1 VISRGAGDPN
11 IEVTMNHANGGVR
24 ATGANAPVVPDKLL
38 ALTTEA
44 LAFVSRDR
52 AERMARQW
60 LAGVPLS
67 NSSEQ
72 SVLARSL
79 ALELAL
85 SMPSLKG
92 VTAIDRLAR
101 AMKGRPPEDATAV
114 ALLRRSRLRLSRL
127 SGERFEDLTTGE
139 TLPLL
144 PTPSSDAVG
153 NNVAFG
159 RFTTTEDGYILATGT
174 LVLLDDG
181 ALVVAR
187 GFVRPGGRGIGN
199 PVRCAEA
206 VYRHIIRNGASTAD
220 WRGPI
225 GGRQSKL
232 PFEPDRNPLDALA
245 AAWAS
250 LDREL
255 NPEEIAKAR
264 SLAGQGPL
272 LDALVSISIARD
284 GRAPKL
290 ANAYG
295 RIASVMVETMAL
307 RALHGSARED
317 LDTVAA
323 EIKAAIARGDFP
335 AETKSLFEA
344 LRKRVGPAA
353 GRGTGDTADIDR
365 LVQRIQAL
373 RAKTV
378 EQGCTEQEA
387 LAAAE
392 KVAELLDRYGLS
404 LSELDLRRQSCE
416 GIGVETDRK
425 RRGPIDDCMGTIAA
439 FFDCRVWCETSEDAT
454 LRYIFFGLPADV
466 QAAVYLHDL
475 IALAFATETSAFQ
488 ATEIYRSTHSS
499 RRRSATNSF
508 QVGLARGIIRKLDTL
523 RHARDVA
530 GGSTNGRAL
539 VPIKESI
546 IDAEMDR
553 LGLSLRRRSTV
564 RRMVLPAAFS
574 AGQEAGERFEYR
586 PGLEGGEHN
595 VAGGQMAVTSSTM
608 RLTPS

>member
-1 VISRGAGDPN
+1 
-11 IEVTMNHANGGVR
+11 MNHANGGVR
-24 ATGANAPVVPDKLL
+24 ASGANAPVVPDRLL

-52 AERMARQW
+52 AEGMARQW
-60 LAGVPLS
+60 LAGVTLS
-67 NSSEQ
+67 NSNGQ

-85 SMPSLKG
+85 SVPSLKG
-92 VTAIDRLAR
+92 TTAFDRLAR
-101 AMKGRPPEDATAV
+101 AMKGRPPEDAAAV
-114 ALLRRSRLRLSRL
+114 TLLCRSRLRLSRL
-127 SGERFEDLTTGE
+127 SGERFEDLATGE
-139 TLPLL
+139 TLPLR
-144 PTPSSDAVG
+144 PTPPSDAVG

-159 RFTTTEDGYILATGT
+159 RFATTEDGYILATGT

-181 ALVVAR
+181 ALAVAR

-220 WRGPI
+220 WGGPI

-255 NPEEIAKAR
+255 NPEEIAQAR
-264 SLAGQGPL
+264 SLTGQGPL
-272 LDALVSISIARD
+272 LDALVSVSIARD

-307 RALHGSARED
+307 RALHGSVRED
-317 LDTVAA
+317 LDAVAA
-323 EIKAAIARGDFP
+323 EIKAAIERGDFP
-335 AETKSLFEA
+335 AETRSLFEA

-365 LVQRIQAL
+365 LVQRIRAL

-392 KVAELLDRYGLS
+392 KVAELLDSYGLS
-404 LSELDLRRQSCE
+404 LSELDLRRQSWE

-439 FFDCRVWCETSEDAT
+439 FFDCRVWCEASGDAT

-488 ATEIYRSTHSS
+488 ATEIYRCTHSS

-523 RHARDVA
+523 RQARDVA

-539 VPIKESI
+539 VPIKEAI
-546 IDAEMDR
+546 IDAKMDC
-553 LGLSLRRRSTV
+553 LGLSLRRRSAV

-586 PGLEGGEHN
+586 PGIERG
-595 VAGGQMAVTSSTM
+595 
-608 RLTPS
+608 

>member
-1 VISRGAGDPN
+1 
-11 IEVTMNHANGGVR
+11 MNHANGAVR
-24 ATGANAPVVPDKLL
+24 ASGANAPVVLDRLL

-52 AERMARQW
+52 AEGMARQW
-60 LAGVPLS
+60 LAGAPFS
-67 NSSEQ
+67 NSNEQ

-85 SMPSLKG
+85 SVPSLKG
-92 VTAIDRLAR
+92 TTAFDRLAR
-101 AMKGRPPEDATAV
+101 AMKGRPPEDAAAV
-114 ALLRRSRLRLSRL
+114 TLLRRSRLRLSRL
-127 SGERFEDLTTGE
+127 TGERFEDLATGE

-144 PTPSSDAVG
+144 PTPPSDVVG
-153 NNVAFG
+153 NNLAFG

-181 ALVVAR
+181 ALAVAR

-255 NPEEIAKAR
+255 NPEEIAQAR

-272 LDALVSISIARD
+272 LDALVSVSIARD
-284 GRAPKL
+284 GGAPKL

-295 RIASVMVETMAL
+295 RIAFVMVETMAL
-307 RALHGSARED
+307 RASHGSVRED

-323 EIKAAIARGDFP
+323 EIKAAIERGDFP
-335 AETKSLFEA
+335 AETRSLFEA
-344 LRKRVGPAA
+344 LCKRVGPAA
-353 GRGTGDTADIDR
+353 VRGDTADIDR

-392 KVAELLDRYGLS
+392 KVAELLDRDGLS
-404 LSELDLRRQSCE
+404 LSELDLRRQNCE

-425 RRGPIDDCMGTIAA
+425 RRRPIDDCMGTIAA

-475 IALAFATETSAFQ
+475 IALAFATETAAFQ
-488 ATEIYRSTHSS
+488 ATEIYRYTHSS
-499 RRRSATNSF
+499 RRRSATSSF

-523 RHARDVA
+523 RQARDVA
-530 GGSTNGRAL
+530 GGNTNGRAL

-553 LGLSLRRRSTV
+553 LGLSLRRRSAV

-586 PGLEGGEHN
+586 PGIERG
-595 VAGGQMAVTSSTM
+595 
-608 RLTPS
+608 

>member
-1 VISRGAGDPN
+1 
-11 IEVTMNHANGGVR
+11 MNHANGGVR
-24 ATGANAPVVPDKLL
+24 ASGANAPVVSDRLL

-44 LAFVSRDR
+44 LEFVSRDR
-52 AERMARQW
+52 AEGMARQW

-67 NSSEQ
+67 NSNEQ

-79 ALELAL
+79 ALELVL
-85 SMPSLKG
+85 SVPSLKG
-92 VTAIDRLAR
+92 TTAFDRLAR
-101 AMKGRPPEDATAV
+101 AMKGRTPEDAAAV
-114 ALLRRSRLRLSRL
+114 MLLRRSRLRLARL
-127 SGERFEDLTTGE
+127 SGERFEDLASGE

-144 PTPSSDAVG
+144 PTPLSDVVG

-181 ALVVAR
+181 ALAVAR
-187 GFVRPGGRGIGN
+187 GFVRPGRRGIGN

-206 VYRHIIRNGASTAD
+206 VYRYIIRKGVSTAD

-225 GGRQSKL
+225 EGRHKL
-232 PFEPDRNPLDALA
+232 PFEPDSNPLDALA

-255 NPEEIAKAR
+255 KPEEIAQAR

-272 LDALVSISIARD
+272 LDALLSVSIARV
-284 GRAPKL
+284 GRAHKL

-307 RALHGSARED
+307 RALHGSVRED

-323 EIKAAIARGDFP
+323 EIKAAIERGDFP
-335 AETKSLFEA
+335 AETRSLFEA

-392 KVAELLDRYGLS
+392 KVAALLDRYGLS

-454 LRYIFFGLPADV
+454 LRYIFFGLRADV

-488 ATEIYRSTHSS
+488 AAEIYRSTHSS

-523 RHARDVA
+523 RQARDVA

-546 IDAEMDR
+546 IEAEMDR
-553 LGLSLRRRSTV
+553 LGLSLRRRSAV
-564 RRMVLPAAFS
+564 RRMVQPAAFS

-586 PGLEGGEHN
+586 PGIERG
-595 VAGGQMAVTSSTM
+595 
-608 RLTPS
+608 

>member
-1 VISRGAGDPN
+1 
-11 IEVTMNHANGGVR
+11 MNHANGAVR
-24 ATGANAPVVPDKLL
+24 ASGANAPVVLDRLL

-52 AERMARQW
+52 AEGMARQW
-60 LAGVPLS
+60 LAGAPFS
-67 NSSEQ
+67 NSNEQ

-85 SMPSLKG
+85 SVPSLKG
-92 VTAIDRLAR
+92 TTAFDRLAR
-101 AMKGRPPEDATAV
+101 AMKGRPPEDAAAV
-114 ALLRRSRLRLSRL
+114 TLLRRSRLRLSRL
-127 SGERFEDLTTGE
+127 TGERFEDLATGE

-144 PTPSSDAVG
+144 PTPPSDVVG
-153 NNVAFG
+153 NNLAFG

-181 ALVVAR
+181 ALAVAR

-255 NPEEIAKAR
+255 TPEEIAQAR

-272 LDALVSISIARD
+272 LDALVSVSIARD
-284 GRAPKL
+284 GRAPTL

-307 RALHGSARED
+307 RASHGSVRED
-317 LDTVAA
+317 LETVAV
-323 EIKAAIARGDFP
+323 EIKAAIERGDFP
-335 AETKSLFEA
+335 AETKNLFED
-344 LRKRVGPAA
+344 LRKRVGAAA

-373 RAKTV
+373 RAKTI

-404 LSELDLRRQSCE
+404 LSELDLRRQNCE

-454 LRYIFFGLPADV
+454 LRYIYFGLPADV

-475 IALAFATETSAFQ
+475 IALAFATETAAFQ
-488 ATEIYRSTHSS
+488 AAEIYRSTHSS

-523 RHARDVA
+523 RQARDVT

-539 VPIKESI
+539 VPIKEAI

-553 LGLSLRRRSTV
+553 LGLSLRRRSAV

-586 PGLEGGEHN
+586 PGIVRG
-595 VAGGQMAVTSSTM
+595 
-608 RLTPS
+608 

>member
-1 VISRGAGDPN
+1 
-11 IEVTMNHANGGVR
+11 MNHANGGVR
-24 ATGANAPVVPDKLL
+24 AGGADAPVVPDRLL

-44 LAFVSRDR
+44 LAFVSRAR
-52 AERMARQW
+52 AEGMARQW

-67 NSSEQ
+67 NSNEQ
-72 SVLARSL
+72 SVLAKSL

-85 SMPSLKG
+85 SVPSLKG
-92 VTAIDRLAR
+92 TTAFDRLAR
-101 AMKGRPPEDATAV
+101 AMKGRPPEDAAAV
-114 ALLRRSRLRLSRL
+114 TLLRESRLRLSRL
-127 SGERFEDLTTGE
+127 SGERFEDLATGE

-144 PTPSSDAVG
+144 PTPPSDAVG

-181 ALVVAR
+181 ALAVAR
-187 GFVRPGGRGIGN
+187 GFVRPDGRGIGN
-199 PVRCAEA
+199 SVRCAEA
-206 VYRHIIRNGASTAD
+206 VYRHIIRNGASAAN

-255 NPEEIAKAR
+255 NPEEVAQAR
-264 SLAGQGPL
+264 SLAGRGPL
-272 LDALVSISIARD
+272 LDALVSVSIARD

-307 RALHGSARED
+307 RALHGSVRED
-317 LDTVAA
+317 LDSVAA
-323 EIKAAIARGDFP
+323 EIKAAIERGDFP
-335 AETKSLFEA
+335 AETRILFEA

-353 GRGTGDTADIDR
+353 RETGDTADIDR

-425 RRGPIDDCMGTIAA
+425 RRGPIDDCMGTIAG

-454 LRYIFFGLPADV
+454 LRYIFFGLPVEV

-475 IALAFATETSAFQ
+475 IALAFATETAAFQ

-523 RHARDVA
+523 RQTRDVA

-539 VPIKESI
+539 VPIKEAI

-553 LGLSLRRRSTV
+553 LGLSLRRRSAV

-586 PGLEGGEHN
+586 PGIE
-595 VAGGQMAVTSSTM
+595 
-608 RLTPS
+608 RD

>member
-1 VISRGAGDPN
+1 
-11 IEVTMNHANGGVR
+11 MNRANGGVW
-24 ATGANAPVVPDKLL
+24 ASGANAQMVPDKLL

-52 AERMARQW
+52 AECMARQW
-60 LAGVPLS
+60 LAGVQLS
-67 NSSEQ
+67 NRNEQ
-72 SVLARSL
+72 WALARSL

-85 SMPSLKG
+85 SVPSLKG
-92 VTAIDRLAR
+92 ATAFDRLAR
-101 AMKGRPPEDATAV
+101 AMKDCLPEDAAAV
-114 ALLRRSRLRLSRL
+114 TLLRRSRLRLARL
-127 SGERFEDLTTGE
+127 SSELFEDLATGE

-144 PTPSSDAVG
+144 PTPPSDAVG
-153 NNVAFG
+153 NNAAFG
-159 RFTTTEDGYILATGT
+159 RFTTIEDGYILATGT

-181 ALVVAR
+181 ALAIAR

-206 VYRHIIRNGASTAD
+206 VYRHIIRNGASTAE

-225 GGRQSKL
+225 GGRRSKL
-232 PFEPDRNPLDALA
+232 PFEPDRNPLDTLA

-255 NPEEIAKAR
+255 TPQEIAQAR

-272 LDALVSISIARD
+272 LDALVSVSIARD
-284 GRAPKL
+284 GRAAKL

-295 RIASVMVETMAL
+295 RIAFFMVETMAL
-307 RALHGSARED
+307 RALHGSVRED
-317 LDTVAA
+317 LDTVGA
-323 EIKAAIARGDFP
+323 EIKSAIERGDFP
-335 AETKSLFEA
+335 AETRSLFEA

-353 GRGTGDTADIDR
+353 GRGTGDTADLDR

-404 LSELDLRRQSCE
+404 LSELDLRQQNCE
-416 GIGVETDRK
+416 GIGIETDRK

-439 FFDCRVWCETSEDAT
+439 FFDCRVWCETSEGAT

-475 IALAFATETSAFQ
+475 IALAFATETAAFQ

-523 RHARDVA
+523 RQARDVA

-539 VPIKESI
+539 VPIKESL

-553 LGLSLRRRSTV
+553 LGLSFRRRSAV

-586 PGLEGGEHN
+586 PGIGRG
-595 VAGGQMAVTSSTM
+595 
-608 RLTPS
+608 

>member
-1 VISRGAGDPN
+1 
-11 IEVTMNHANGGVR
+11 MNHANGGVAVR
-24 ATGANAPVVPDKLL
+24 GANAPVVPGRLL

-52 AERMARQW
+52 AEGMARQW

-67 NSSEQ
+67 IGNEQ
-72 SVLARSL
+72 SVLAKSL

-85 SMPSLKG
+85 SVPSLKG
-92 VTAIDRLAR
+92 STAFDRLAR
-101 AMKGRPPEDATAV
+101 AMKGRPPEDAAAV
-114 ALLRRSRLRLSRL
+114 TLLRQSRLRLARL
-127 SGERFEDLTTGE
+127 SSERFEDLATGE
-139 TLPLL
+139 ILPLL
-144 PTPSSDAVG
+144 PTPPSDAVG

-174 LVLLDDG
+174 LVLLDDD
-181 ALVVAR
+181 ALAVAR

-206 VYRHIIRNGASTAD
+206 VYRHIIRNGALTAD
-220 WRGPI
+220 CRGPI
-225 GGRQSKL
+225 GGGQSKL

-245 AAWAS
+245 AAWAA
-250 LDREL
+250 LDRDL
-255 NPEEIAKAR
+255 NPDEIAQAR
-264 SLAGQGPL
+264 SFAGQGPL
-272 LDALVSISIARD
+272 LDALVSVSIARD
-284 GRAPKL
+284 GGAPKL

-295 RIASVMVETMAL
+295 RIAAVLVETMAL
-307 RALHGSARED
+307 RAAHGSAHAD
-317 LDTVAA
+317 LDTAA
-323 EIKAAIARGDFP
+323 PAINAAVARGDFP
-335 AETKSLFEA
+335 PETKSLFEA
-344 LRKRVGPAA
+344 LRERVGLRA
-353 GRGTGDTADIDR
+353 GRGTGDTADLDR
-365 LVQRIQAL
+365 LVQRIRAL

-387 LAAAE
+387 LTAAE
-392 KVAELLDRYGLS
+392 KVAELLDRYGLN
-404 LSELDLRRQSCE
+404 LSELDLRKQSCE

-439 FFDCRVWCETSEDAT
+439 FFDCRVWCEASADAT

-466 QAAVYLHDL
+466 QASVYLHDL

-523 RHARDVA
+523 RQARDVA

-539 VPIKESI
+539 APIKESI
-546 IDAEMDR
+546 IDEEMDR
-553 LGLSLRRRSTV
+553 LGLNFRHRSAV

-586 PGLEGGEHN
+586 PGIERG
-595 VAGGQMAVTSSTM
+595 
-608 RLTPS
+608 

>member
-1 VISRGAGDPN
+1 
-11 IEVTMNHANGGVR
+11 MNHANGGVR
-24 ATGANAPVVPDKLL
+24 VSGANAPVVPDRLL

-52 AERMARQW
+52 AEGMARQW

-67 NSSEQ
+67 NSNEQ

-85 SMPSLKG
+85 SVPSLKG
-92 VTAIDRLAR
+92 TTAFDRLAR
-101 AMKGRPPEDATAV
+101 AMQGRPPEDAAAV
-114 ALLRRSRLRLSRL
+114 TLLRRSRLRLSRL
-127 SGERFEDLTTGE
+127 SGERFEDLATGE

-144 PTPSSDAVG
+144 PTPPSDAVG

-181 ALVVAR
+181 ALAVAR

-206 VYRHIIRNGASTAD
+206 VYRHIIRSGASTAD

-255 NPEEIAKAR
+255 NPEEIAQAR

-272 LDALVSISIARD
+272 LDALVSVSIARD

-307 RALHGSARED
+307 RALHGSVRED
-317 LDTVAA
+317 LDIVAA
-323 EIKAAIARGDFP
+323 EIKAAIERGDFP
-335 AETKSLFEA
+335 AETRSLFEA
-344 LRKRVGPAA
+344 LCKQVGPAV
-353 GRGTGDTADIDR
+353 GRGTGDTADTDR

-466 QAAVYLHDL
+466 LAAVYLHDL

-488 ATEIYRSTHSS
+488 GTEIYRSTHSS

-508 QVGLARGIIRKLDTL
+508 QVGLARGIISKLDTL
-523 RHARDVA
+523 RQARDVA

-546 IDAEMDR
+546 IDAEIDR
-553 LGLSLRRRSTV
+553 LALSLRRRSAV

-586 PGLEGGEHN
+586 PGIERG
-595 VAGGQMAVTSSTM
+595 
-608 RLTPS
+608 

>member
-1 VISRGAGDPN
+1 
-11 IEVTMNHANGGVR
+11 
-24 ATGANAPVVPDKLL
+24 
-38 ALTTEA
+38 
-44 LAFVSRDR
+44 
-52 AERMARQW
+52 MARQW
-60 LAGVPLS
+60 LAGVPFS
-67 NSSEQ
+67 NSNEQ

-85 SMPSLKG
+85 SVPSLKRT
-92 VTAIDRLAR
+92 TAFDRLAR
-101 AMKGRPPEDATAV
+101 AMKGPPPEDAAAV
-114 ALLRRSRLRLSRL
+114 MLLRRSRLRLSQL
-127 SGERFEDLTTGE
+127 SGERFKDLATGE
-139 TLPLL
+139 ILPLL
-144 PTPSSDAVG
+144 PTPPSDPVG

-181 ALVVAR
+181 GLAVAR

-206 VYRHIIRNGASTAD
+206 VYRHIIRNGAVTAD

-225 GGRQSKL
+225 GGTQSKL
-232 PFEPDRNPLDALA
+232 PFEPNRNPLDALA

-255 NPEEIAKAR
+255 NPEEIVQAR

-272 LDALVSISIARD
+272 LDALVSVSIARD
-284 GRAPKL
+284 GRAHKL

-307 RALHGSARED
+307 RALHGSVRED

-323 EIKAAIARGDFP
+323 AIERGEFP
-335 AETKSLFEA
+335 AETRSLFEA
-344 LRKRVGPAA
+344 LRQRVGPAP
-353 GRGTGDTADIDR
+353 GRGTGDSADIDR

-404 LSELDLRRQSCE
+404 LSELDLRRQRCE

-439 FFDCRVWCETSEDAT
+439 FFDCRVWCETSEHAT

-466 QAAVYLHDL
+466 HAAVYLHDL
-475 IALAFATETSAFQ
+475 IALAFATETSAFL

-508 QVGLARGIIRKLDTL
+508 QVGLARGIMRKLDTL
-523 RHARDVA
+523 RQARTWQA
-530 GGSTNGRAL
+530 AARTGGRWY
-539 VPIKESI
+539 
-546 IDAEMDR
+546 
-553 LGLSLRRRSTV
+553 RS
-564 RRMVLPAAFS
+564 RNR
-574 AGQEAGERFEYR
+574 
-586 PGLEGGEHN
+586 
-595 VAGGQMAVTSSTM
+595 SST
-608 RLTPS
+608 RRWIVWV